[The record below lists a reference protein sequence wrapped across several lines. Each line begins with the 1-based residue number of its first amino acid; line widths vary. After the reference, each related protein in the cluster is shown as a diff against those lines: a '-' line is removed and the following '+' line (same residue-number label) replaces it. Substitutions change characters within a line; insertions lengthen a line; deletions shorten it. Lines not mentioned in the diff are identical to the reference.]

1 MRLSIGS
8 IDGEMM
14 SQNDR
19 AKITT
24 HKYTNQVLKK
34 VNAYDKDVLFAS
46 IKKDKGKNRNGG
58 TYGNLNSTV
67 Y

>member
-1 MRLSIGS
+1 M
-8 IDGEMM
+8 DGEMM
-14 SQNDR
+14 SQNER
-19 AKITT
+19 AKIREQ
-24 HKYTNQVLKK
+24 KYTTQVLKK

-58 TYGNLNSTV
+58 AYGTLNSTV